1 MYNVIHNTV
10 KKHQL
15 HRKLYPSSVFLYFNV
30 WESSPLNEL
39 RKFYIFVSMK
49 LNVFNWEVIEL
60 LKEAID
66 GRSRLNNLNKERKI

>member
-15 HRKLYPSSVFLYFNV
+15 HRKLYPSSVFLYFNATERV
-30 WESSPLNEL
+30 E